1 MNTNDAVTSLI
12 AGLHDDREG
21 LRQYAMRRLVNLG
34 PQAIPALIDTL
45 GDNKEYT
52 QEAAAIALTTYGAT
66 ALPRLLD
73 AMKTHPDRRARWGA
87 AWVLASLGPEVRTA
101 VPPVAVPAGEADAKP
116 VPERRPS
123 DIWSDSWLTK
133 IREQLHAAR
142 QLDVT
147 TLGNAEC

>member
-12 AGLHDDREG
+12 AGLHDEREG

-34 PQAIPALIDTL
+34 SQTIPALIDTL

-52 QEAAAIALTTYGAT
+52 QESAAIALTTFGAT
-66 ALPRLLD
+66 ALPHLLD
-73 AMKTHPDRRARWGA
+73 AMKNHGDRRVRWGA
-87 AWVLASLGPEVRTA
+87 AWVLASLGSEVRGA
-101 VPPVAVPAGEADAKP
+101 VPPVAVPAGEAEAKP

-133 IREQLHAAR
+133 IREQLNAAR
-142 QLDVT
+142 QLD
-147 TLGNAEC
+147 LKNLSNAQC